1 MQNLQYLPYNRLGIT
16 PNIIVDAVPVESTL
30 LTLSHWPE
38 SGCPP
43 ELKADLS
50 AEIVFNF
57 LNSEMFQSLG
67 SRAEAVSNNHFD
79 EDGIVGIYT
88 LLNPEAALEEK
99 EFLLDIATAGDFGT
113 YKNREAAHVTFV
125 LQAWAQPDKSPLNK
139 TVFRRPYEEVT
150 SILYEELLPRFS
162 NLFQRVHF
170 LEQYWK
176 EEDLLLD
183 WSENAIQNGS
193 IRIEEHPQLIFSIVE
208 TPNSKEWA
216 ASRPVVSEGRW
227 THSVC
232 HQFAVHNA
240 TTSSRIWSPTDYAM
254 IFIIGTKLWVETVV
268 RKPQARIDLQP
279 LAEKFNRSEGK
290 AIWTAED
297 IKGIVPHLNF
307 SDKAVSKL
315 TSQSIKEAFIEFFST
330 PNG

>member
-57 LNSEMFQSLG
+57 LNSEMLQSLG

-125 LQAWAQPDKSPLNK
+125 LQAWAQPDKLTAQQNRISSP
-139 TVFRRPYEEVT
+139 F
-150 SILYEELLPRFS
+150 
-162 NLFQRVHF
+162 
-170 LEQYWK
+170 
-176 EEDLLLD
+176 
-183 WSENAIQNGS
+183 
-193 IRIEEHPQLIFSIVE
+193 
-208 TPNSKEWA
+208 
-216 ASRPVVSEGRW
+216 
-227 THSVC
+227 
-232 HQFAVHNA
+232 
-240 TTSSRIWSPTDYAM
+240 
-254 IFIIGTKLWVETVV
+254 TK
-268 RKPQARIDLQP
+268 R
-279 LAEKFNRSEGK
+279 
-290 AIWTAED
+290 
-297 IKGIVPHLNF
+297 
-307 SDKAVSKL
+307 
-315 TSQSIKEAFIEFFST
+315 
-330 PNG
+330 

>member
-16 PNIIVDAVPVESTL
+16 PNIIVDSLPVESTL
-30 LTLSHWPE
+30 LTLSHWAE

-57 LNSEMFQSLG
+57 LDSANFESLA
-67 SRAEAVSNNHFD
+67 STAEAVSTNHFD
-79 EDGIVGIYT
+79 EDGIVGIYS
-88 LLNPEAALEEK
+88 LLNPEAAQEEK
-99 EFLLDIATAGDFGT
+99 DFLLDIATAGDFGT

-139 TVFRRPYEEVT
+139 TVFRRPYDEVT

-193 IRIEEHPQLIFSIVE
+193 IKIEEYPHLDFSIVE
-208 TPNSKEWA
+208 TPNGKDWA
-216 ASRPVVSEGRW
+216 AERPTVSDARW
-227 THSVC
+227 THCVC

-240 TTSSRIWSPTDYAM
+240 TTSSRILVTDGLRHDFYYRYE
-254 IFIIGTKLWVETVV
+254 TWVETVV
-268 RKPQARIDLQP
+268 RKPQQRIDLRK
-279 LAEKFNRSEGK
+279 LADKLNRLEGK
-290 AIWTAED
+290 TIWTAED

-307 SDKAVSKL
+307 ADKVASKL
-315 TSQSIKEAFIEFFST
+315 NSHSVKEAFIEFFSAS
-330 PNG
+330 NG

>member
-57 LNSEMFQSLG
+57 LQSETALSLS

-193 IRIEEHPQLIFSIVE
+193 IKIEEHPHLDFSIVE
-208 TPNSKEWA
+208 TPSSKEWA
-216 ASRPVVSEGRW
+216 AARPTVLDARW

-240 TTSSRIWSPTDYAM
+240 TTSSRILVTDGLRHDFYYRYE
-254 IFIIGTKLWVETVV
+254 TWVETVV
-268 RKPQARIDLQP
+268 RKPQPRIALKP
-279 LAEKFNRSEGK
+279 LADKLNRLEGK
-290 AIWTAED
+290 TIWTAED

-307 SDKAVSKL
+307 ADKATSKL
-315 TSQSIKEAFIEFFST
+315 NCQSVKEAFMEFFSA